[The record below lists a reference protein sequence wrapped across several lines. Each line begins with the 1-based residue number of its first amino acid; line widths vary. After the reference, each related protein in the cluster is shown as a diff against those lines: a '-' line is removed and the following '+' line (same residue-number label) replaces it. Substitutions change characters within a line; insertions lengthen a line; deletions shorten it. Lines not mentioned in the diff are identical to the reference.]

1 MDEVRHRDS
10 DLEKFLILRE
20 KLRNIE
26 DFLERASLDT
36 IIKILQLS
44 QITNLNTRRASLRNL
59 YRNSWIIN
67 ISRLCYF
74 LTERV
79 MEHDEDHGPPE
90 SADAYLIRMIK
101 AAQSFDI
108 EEMDQASLPI
118 RLKTLEQVRMA
129 IINYPIDY
137 LLYALDDLVDQL
149 RKAIPRDVPSTALSG
164 SWGYH
169 KQGWT
174 HDLFFFIGTL
184 KERIRACANHERCVR
199 TVDRSN
205 KLTDCAIL
213 EDDALRMSSIL
224 LSYDIEEVELDSLAP
239 SITAL
244 NNVKTQ
250 LKRVPH
256 FRFFSAV
263 KRVIRFLEQS
273 LRTKRLDVPAPGHE
287 EGAWVADHSK
297 LLVLLVHRY
306 RIWRDAPL
314 RGLTDMAAFN
324 KSLDTQIALVR
335 GYSAEEMDTNS
346 LMLRL
351 EDTKECV
358 NRLDGVLMWY
368 ETEENMSL
376 LTSVRGSEGYEAEEE
391 FDV

>member
-1 MDEVRHRDS
+1 M
-10 DLEKFLILRE
+10 
-20 KLRNIE
+20 
-26 DFLERASLDT
+26 
-36 IIKILQLS
+36 
-44 QITNLNTRRASLRNL
+44 
-59 YRNSWIIN
+59 
-67 ISRLCYF
+67 
-74 LTERV
+74 
-79 MEHDEDHGPPE
+79 
-90 SADAYLIRMIK
+90 
-101 AAQSFDI
+101 
-108 EEMDQASLPI
+108 
-118 RLKTLEQVRMA
+118 
-129 IINYPIDY
+129 
-137 LLYALDDLVDQL
+137 
-149 RKAIPRDVPSTALSG
+149 
-164 SWGYH
+164 
-169 KQGWT
+169 
-174 HDLFFFIGTL
+174 
-184 KERIRACANHERCVR
+184 
-199 TVDRSN
+199 
-205 KLTDCAIL
+205 
-213 EDDALRMSSIL
+213 
-224 LSYDIEEVELDSLAP
+224 ELDSLAP

-256 FRFFSAV
+256 FRFVSDV

-351 EDTKECV
+351 ENTKECV

-368 ETEENMSL
+368 QTEEIMSL
-376 LTSVRGSEGYEAEEE
+376 LTSMRGSEGYKAEEE